1 MSEHNNITPQ
11 TDGESSTRNLLITLA
26 VVTGLIVVN
35 ATFMTAGWIYGSS
48 EGRHARRAG
57 PAIASR
63 AGAVGN
69 WKHGRD
75 LFGMTCI
82 TCHGPDGAGIPK
94 LGANL
99 RESKFVAVR
108 SDDQLIDFIK
118 HGRQPGEPNSV
129 LNLTMPPK
137 GGNPALNDDNLH
149 DIVAFI
155 RTLQAQARQTMANA
169 Q

>member
-1 MSEHNNITPQ
+1 MSDDTTITPQ
-11 TDGESSTRNLLITLA
+11 TDEEAGAKKLLITLV

-48 EGRHARRAG
+48 EPHHARRTAV
-57 PAIASR
+57 ATKAAR
-63 AGAVGN
+63 VGN

-82 TCHGPDGAGIPK
+82 TCHGPDGGGIPK

-99 RESKFVAVR
+99 RESKFVAAR
-108 SDDQLIDFIK
+108 TDDQLIDFIK

-129 LNLTMPPK
+129 LGLAMPPK
-137 GGNPALNDDNLH
+137 GGNPALSDDNLH
-149 DIVAFI
+149 DIIAFI
-155 RTLQAQARQTMANA
+155 RALQAQARQTMAAA